1 MASTLSGEL
10 VALIGA
16 NVTVVTT
23 AYGQLAVV
31 GTLTRVGSDY
41 ALVSFEENEVF
52 YELRIPFVNI
62 AYVHANP

>member
-1 MASTLSGEL
+1 M
-10 VALIGA
+10 IGV

-23 AYGQLAVV
+23 AYGQLAVI

-41 ALVSFEENEVF
+41 ALIAFEENQAL

-62 AYVHANP
+62 AYVHANPCGWITS